1 MIIKIN
7 DNYYIKNN
15 LYFDI
20 LKTKNYH
27 NVFDNEKI
35 IKPVSLRQEN
45 LVYFNLNKYP
55 NDNYLINLKINLL
68 NQINNLY
75 DIYPRESQRKAAQI
89 QLNQIFF
96 YEFSAYLEKSKFSN
110 LEINNGK
117 IYLEESK
124 LSNPEINNG
133 KIKSKDLYY
142 DPNASKIL
150 TELNN
155 KYGKVKF
162 K

>member
-1 MIIKIN
+1 VENVESLRFKVNPNQKLKDFFGSSLNGKNNLNEISISDMIIKIN

-75 DIYPRESQRKAAQI
+75 DIYPRES
-89 QLNQIFF
+89 
-96 YEFSAYLEKSKFSN
+96 
-110 LEINNGK
+110 
-117 IYLEESK
+117 
-124 LSNPEINNG
+124 
-133 KIKSKDLYY
+133 
-142 DPNASKIL
+142 
-150 TELNN
+150 
-155 KYGKVKF
+155 
-162 K
+162 